1 MNEQNDCFS
10 NDLKLLPEKLRILSF
25 VNQLSTLS
33 TENKIILYLRW
44 EHRQQALQSSRCL
57 ISTTHDCEKLCWY
70 LRKNKLSTLFQHFDM
85 KTESGTMKTH
95 ASDTLS
101 PPVSVSPL
109 SVTRLNCSLRN
120 THSVSHQPNQ
130 PLDQEEKWNRNDLYN
145 WTELELIKYPVSSF
159 LWEIA
164 SVFRCV
170 KNKAFRDNIFK
181 PYYCKIP
188 VIKLTVL
195 LIRLKITCIESRTS

>member
-1 MNEQNDCFS
+1 MSVKSCADTWE
-10 NDLKLLPEKLRILSF
+10 RISF
-25 VNQLSTLS
+25 P
-33 TENKIILYLRW
+33 
-44 EHRQQALQSSRCL
+44 
-57 ISTTHDCEKLCWY
+57 LC
-70 LRKNKLSTLFQHFDM
+70 
-85 KTESGTMKTH
+85 SGTLIWKQKSGTIKTR
-95 ASDTLS
+95 ASDTPS
-101 PPVSVSPL
+101 PPVSVSPP

-120 THSVSHQPNQ
+120 THSVSHP
-130 PLDQEEKWNRNDLYN
+130 PKSGSRSGGKKWNKNHLYN

-170 KNKAFRDNIFK
+170 KNKAFRDNILK
-181 PYYCKIP
+181 PYYCEIP